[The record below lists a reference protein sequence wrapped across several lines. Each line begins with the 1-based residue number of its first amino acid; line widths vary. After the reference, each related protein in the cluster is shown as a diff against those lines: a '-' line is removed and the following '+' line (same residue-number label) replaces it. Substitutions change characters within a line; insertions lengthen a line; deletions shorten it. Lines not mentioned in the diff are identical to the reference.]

1 MGLPVLPFF
10 IHLLMLTS
18 TQEPHFLIGFIFD
31 DFVIEAN
38 SVLTGAVCFFAR
50 TPAALLAVRVLLVG
64 RVCERKELIL
74 PVGGNVSGCSSNFS
88 DWLGL
93 DF

>member
-1 MGLPVLPFF
+1 MYSRGQILGALDCEVFMGLPVLPFF

-38 SVLTGAVCFFAR
+38 SVLTGAVCFFCQNSSCPLSSEGLAR
-50 TPAALLAVRVLLVG
+50 W
-64 RVCERKELIL
+64 K
-74 PVGGNVSGCSSNFS
+74 
-88 DWLGL
+88 GL
-93 DF
+93 